1 MSLKTAK
8 KKAWEACSKYIRL
21 KYSRNGQCTCVTCG
35 VTKPIKDMQAGHAVG
50 GRGSAV
56 LFEEKLIHPQCYRCN
71 CILGG
76 NYGEYA
82 LFMIDTYGRKEFD
95 RLRALKQKTIK
106 RSELDFLDI
115 EKEFLRKIEVLHA
128 G

>member
-21 KYSRNGQCTCVTCG
+21 KYSRDGKCTCVTCG
-35 VTKPIKDMQAGHAVG
+35 VTRPIKEMQAGHAMG
-50 GRGSAV
+50 GRTSGI
-56 LFEEKLIHPQCYRCN
+56 LFEEKLIHPQCKHCN
-71 CILGG
+71 IFLGG

-82 LFMIDTYGRKEFD
+82 LFMIDTYGRKEFE
-95 RLRALKQKTIK
+95 RLRALKHTTIK
-106 RSELDFLDI
+106 RSELDYLDI